1 MCKQQNRAI
10 YEVCPDD
17 PVVVF
22 KNGGFGLNIGN
33 SKVSKNI
40 LKNLRKIAKLQV
52 ASKNALSNKTD
63 R

>member
-1 MCKQQNRAI
+1 MLKQQSSAT

-33 SKVSKNI
+33 PKVSKNI
-40 LKNLRKIAKLQV
+40 LENLRKRAKIPV
-52 ASKNALSNKTD
+52 ASQDAKAPLK
-63 R
+63 